1 MEFMDVVHGVLD
13 VAGFIP
19 VVGAAADV
27 ANAAIYAAEGDW
39 GNAALSMVSAVPG
52 VGDVAGAAGKVV
64 KVAAKGASKAK
75 KAGNAVSKTKKMTS
89 FLAKAYGKAKDGA
102 KKIMDK
108 MNRMTQMLKQK
119 LFGKKACAGGK
130 CFTGDMQVYTKNGFR
145 PIKEV
150 RKGDD
155 IYSRNEENGETGLRR
170 IEKIIQTEAHTIY
183 HIWVDGQEK
192 IKTTAYHPFFVKD
205 QGWTNAIHLKE
216 GNLLETNNGEVKIT
230 RLVKIRYDEPVKVYN
245 FCVAEWETYFVSG
258 KQVYVHNGSCPDGSG
273 PLDADGCRSMDPQTI
288 RFSQSSVNG
297 SDEITASMKKNGW
310 KGDPIDVVQMPDG
323 AYTTIDNTRVVAARE
338 AGINVKANVHN
349 CGDSLP
355 DEYIERFTT
364 KKGVP
369 KTWGDAI
376 QLRIGKQKSAFRK
389 DNPYGSYTMETIK

>member
-89 FLAKAYGKAKDGA
+89 FLAKVSGKAKTGA
-102 KKIMDK
+102 KKIQDQI
-108 MNRMTQMLKQK
+108 NRMIEMLKQK
-119 LFGKKACAGGK
+119 RNGKKNGSDDK
-130 CFTGDMQVYTKNGFR
+130 CFTGDTLVCTKFGLQ

-155 IYSRNEENGETGLRR
+155 IYSRNEKNGKTGLRR
-170 IEKIIQTEAHTIY
+170 IEKVIQTEAHTIY

-205 QGWTNAIHLKE
+205 QGWTNTINLKE
-216 GNLLETNNGEVKIT
+216 GDQLEANNGEVKIT
-230 RLVKIRYDEPVKVYN
+230 RLVKMRYDEPVKVYN
-245 FCVAEWETYFVSG
+245 FCVEEWETYFVSE
-258 KQVYVHNGSCPDGSG
+258 KQVYVHNCSYASNKTQEIHNPV
-273 PLDADGCRSMDPQTI
+273 LDNPRTGKAQ
-288 RFSQSSVNG
+288 
-297 SDEITASMKKNGW
+297 
-310 KGDPIDVVQMPDG
+310 KGDAHHSFNDIVDNYAGDAKEFSIVGKDGRERSLYQLEGALNGKDGVFEWIVDPDP
-323 AYTTIDNTRVVAARE
+323 T
-338 AGINVKANVHN
+338 
-349 CGDSLP
+349 
-355 DEYIERFTT
+355 
-364 KKGVP
+364 KGVTHRRFIP
-369 KTWGDAI
+369 GVGITGRPNAK
-376 QLRIGKQKSAFRK
+376 
-389 DNPYGSYTMETIK
+389 P